1 MLRNK
6 RSTERSAADNDVDS
20 DVANRGDVIGD
31 VIGDIFAEG
40 VPIDDVI
47 DQALELLF
55 GGQETLSGLIT
66 SLVLLVAKNGG
77 HVIVDKMAAELSHH
91 GLLEGDGEIDMDAL
105 DRLEYVDGVVKEG
118 LRLYPPIGG
127 GYRRALCCFE
137 VDVNIVCSLKR

>member
-6 RSTERSAADNDVDS
+6 LSAERSAADNDVNS
-20 DVANRGDVIGD
+20 DVPYGGD

-77 HVIVDKMAAELSHH
+77 HVIVDKMAAELSRHD
-91 GLLEGDGEIDMDAL
+91 LLEGDGEIDMDAL
-105 DRLEYVDGVVKEG
+105 DRLEYVDGVDKEG
-118 LRLYPPIGG
+118 LRLY
-127 GYRRALCCFE
+127 RRRLSTGT
-137 VDVNIVCSLKR
+137 VRL